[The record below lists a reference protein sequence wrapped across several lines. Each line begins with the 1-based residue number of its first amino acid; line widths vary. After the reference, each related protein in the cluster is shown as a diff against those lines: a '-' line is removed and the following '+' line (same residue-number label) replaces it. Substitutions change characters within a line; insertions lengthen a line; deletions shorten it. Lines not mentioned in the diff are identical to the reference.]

1 MSTGGGHGP
10 IAHPTAHV
18 WAEGYMPH
26 VAAVVNPRSGGG
38 YTGRAWRR
46 IAAELEKQLGPV
58 RVHFTASPS
67 SPHYLPAAELT
78 RQALREGAQLV
89 IAVGGDGTINEVVNG
104 FYEGEEQINPQAH
117 LAILNCGT
125 GGDFR
130 RTFGFPQEWEK
141 GIAHIASGN
150 SRRIDLGRL
159 SFVAEDG
166 RETTRYFDNIASFGM
181 SGAVDRAVNRATW
194 QKNFGGSFTFFWC
207 SMMAMLGYRPREVR
221 IKTDTGIDEEM
232 TVGTCAVAN
241 GRFFGGG
248 MMIAPTAE
256 PDDGLF
262 DVTVLLDMGMGDF
275 LKGSGS
281 IYKGTHIDNPKVFTE
296 RVRWLEAEPLGDKP
310 VLLDVDGEAPGR
322 LPARFEI
329 LPGALTLRV

>member
-1 MSTGGGHGP
+1 MSMGG
-10 IAHPTAHV
+10 
-18 WAEGYMPH
+18 AEYPMDGIRADGYMPH

-46 IAAELEKQLGPV
+46 IASDLEKHLGPV
-58 RVHFTASPS
+58 RAHFTASPS

-104 FYEGEEQINPQAH
+104 FYEGDEQINPEAH

-141 GIAHIASGN
+141 GIAHIASGDT
-150 SRRIDLGRL
+150 RRIDIGRL
-159 SFVAEDG
+159 RFIAEDG
-166 RETTRYFDNIASFGM
+166 RETRRYFNNIASFGM
-181 SGAVDRAVNRATW
+181 SGDVVRAVNRATW

-207 SMMAMLGYRPREVR
+207 SMMAMLGYRPRPVR
-221 IKTDTGIDEEM
+221 IRTDAGLDEVM
-232 TVGTCAVAN
+232 SVGTCAVAN

-248 MMIAPTAE
+248 MMIAPDAA
-256 PDDGLF
+256 PDDGIF
-262 DVTVLLDMGMGDF
+262 DVTVLRDMGFFDF
-275 LKGSGS
+275 AKNSGS
-281 IYKGTHIDNPKVFTE
+281 LYKGEHIGHPKVTTM
-296 RVRWLEAEPLGDKP
+296 RARWLEAEPVGDSP